1 VISIIAVTHNR
12 AHLLRLCVEQVL
24 GRTSPLTTEI
34 VIWDNA
40 STDGT
45 REYLDSLE
53 DPRVRIVHH
62 PENIAMNARA
72 RAFRLVHGEYLIELD
87 DDVVEAPPDWDE
99 TLLNAYRRLPQIG
112 RLAANLAYDPNDVAS
127 RYLRYM
133 REEQGAYPLR
143 EVNGVWILDG
153 TPGGACTMTSRELYE
168 RVGGYREHGHLPY
181 WRPEIPYE
189 KEMRKLGY
197 ESALLAELEVRHA
210 GGGHYSEIP
219 KAKIDYHAHE
229 LKVRRRKDAV
239 KRLLLRIP
247 LAAAVNARFRW
258 IDPPAPQY
266 DPETYDPDRPGEE
279 PRDRSSAS

>member
-12 AHLLRLCVEQVL
+12 AHLLRLCVERVL
-24 GRTSPLTTEI
+24 GRTSSLTTEI

-45 REYLDSLE
+45 REYLDSLG
-53 DPRVRIVHH
+53 DPRVRVVHH

-72 RAFRLVHGEYLIELD
+72 RAFRLVQGEYLIELD
-87 DDVVEAPPDWDE
+87 DDVVEAPPNWDE

-133 REEQGAYPLR
+133 REERGAYPLR
-143 EVNGVWILDG
+143 EVNGVRILDG
-153 TPGGACTMTSRELYE
+153 SPGGACTMTSRELYE
-168 RVGGYREHGHLPY
+168 RVGGYREHGRLPY

-189 KEMRKLGY
+189 KAMRKLGY
-197 ESALLAELEVRHA
+197 RSALLAELEVRHA

-219 KAKIDYHAHE
+219 QAKVDYHAYE
-229 LKVRRRKDAV
+229 LKLRGRKDAV

-247 LAAAVNARFRW
+247 LAAALNARFRW

-266 DPETYDPDRPGEE
+266 DPATYDPGRPGEE
-279 PRDRSSAS
+279 PRDRSPAR